1 MKVNRIGVFATQ
13 ATVNSGAYK
22 KELMKYNSALEVCE
36 LACPDWVPIV
46 ESGNYDNPKS
56 IAAVEMHVEE
66 MLKFAPDKIILGC
79 THYPYLMSLLTKFA
93 PKELFIDPA
102 KIFVE
107 YIKNDFES
115 LGLLNNTQTAGYEKM
130 FVSANPE
137 SFTEH
142 SKIFYEL
149 HKTPE
154 LA

>member
-46 ESGNYDNPKS
+46 ESGNYYNPKS

-66 MLKFAPDKIILGC
+66 MLKFAPD
-79 THYPYLMSLLTKFA
+79 PYLMSLLTKFA

-115 LGLLNNTQTAGYEKM
+115 LGLLNNSQTAGYEKM

>member
-1 MKVNRIGVFATQ
+1 MARR
-13 ATVNSGAYK
+13 YL
-22 KELMKYNSALEVCE
+22 KELQDQEIDTL
-36 LACPDWVPIV
+36 
-46 ESGNYDNPKS
+46 
-56 IAAVEMHVEE
+56 
-66 MLKFAPDKIILGC
+66 ILGC

-115 LGLLNNTQTAGYEKM
+115 LGLLNNSQTAGYEKM